1 MLELPIPD
9 KYNEKRLLNSILNTK
24 DIDGLTDVN
33 IGRLISGRKTFVPCT
48 VAAIMTII
56 KENEIELEGKEV
68 VVVGKGKL
76 VGRPIIYQL
85 LSAGATVTVCHSK
98 TEDLKKHTLNADIII
113 SATGVKNLITDDMVK
128 EDVIVIDVGCCV
140 ENGKVYGDV
149 DSKVEN
155 KASMITSKTGCIGP
169 LSIAMFLKNVMTSY
183 NNKK

>member
-1 MLELPIPD
+1 MFWDVFFESV
-9 KYNEKRLLNSILNTK
+9 KTAYNRAFKKPFDAEEQDVQKAEQPTFEVVDETYLMTSTRVYGD
-24 DIDGLTDVN
+24 DID
-33 IGRLISGRKTFVPCT
+33 
-48 VAAIMTII
+48 
-56 KENEIELEGKEV
+56 LEGKEV

-85 LSAGATVTVCHSK
+85 LNAGATVTVCHSK
-98 TEDLKKHTLNADIII
+98 TEDLKKHTLSADIII
-113 SATGVKNLITDDMVK
+113 SAAGVKGLITEDMVK
-128 EDVIVIDVGCCV
+128 DDVIVIDVGCSI

-149 DSKVEN
+149 DSKIEK